1 MKNILVLVH
10 DDSGQE
16 ARVQAALDIARAV
29 NGHLTCLDVAVM
41 PVYASDVIGATAILA
56 ADERR
61 AAAGNRAR
69 LEPRIVAEELP
80 FDWIEQSGYLGQT
93 VMNAV
98 GLADIIV
105 LNRDLD
111 DDTGSPDMYELVGDL
126 LIRAGRPIVAV
137 PRDSRGFDVHGHVL
151 IAWDGSPQADA
162 ALRAATPLLSF
173 AAAVTLIEIDDG
185 SLRLPAT
192 DAAAYLSRHGIHAAV
207 RQERATFDLP
217 STIIL
222 DRIDE
227 EKPAYLVMGGFGH
240 SRFVEAALGGVT
252 KRMLHECTIPIFLAH

>member
-10 DDSGQE
+10 DDPGQE
-16 ARVQAALDIARAV
+16 ARIQAALDITRALD
-29 NGHLTCLDVAVM
+29 GHLTCLDIAVM
-41 PVYASDVIGATAILA
+41 SVFAGDVIGAAAILA

-61 AAAGNRAR
+61 AEVSNRAR
-69 LEPRIVAEELP
+69 LEPRIQAEDVP
-80 FDWIEQSGYLGQT
+80 FDWIEQCGYLEQT
-93 VMNAV
+93 VLDAA
-98 GLADIIV
+98 GLADVIV

-111 DDTGSPDMYELVGDL
+111 DTSSPDMYGLVGEV

-137 PRDSRGFDVHGHVL
+137 PRDTRGFDVYGHAL
-151 IAWDGSPQADA
+151 IAWDGSPQVDA
-162 ALRAATPLLSF
+162 ALRAATPLLRL
-173 AAAVTLIEIDDG
+173 AATVTLLEIDDG

-192 DAAAYLSRHGIHAAV
+192 EAATYLSRHGIHAAV

-222 DRIDE
+222 DTIDE
-227 EKPAYLVMGGFGH
+227 KKPAYLVMGGFGH
-240 SRFVEAALGGVT
+240 SRFAEAALGGVT